1 MMTEVVKIGAFFDGT
16 ANHKDND
23 EGIGDGSQTNIA
35 KLVDAYQGEAK
46 YVEGIGTRELTSE
59 QLEAVKAGDA
69 EKEDFYSTPEMAV
82 AQSAWLGKNQVVAKA
97 EKMLDKIKDVLE
109 ANPNAIIE
117 VDTFGFSRGAAS
129 ARHFVNKMN
138 ELYSDNP
145 KVVMNFVGLMDTV
158 ASVGTADEDNGEA
171 LLDLDE
177 NAANKVVQISAG
189 DELREN
195 FKQESLKNKDG
206 SLASNH
212 EELTLKGRHAD
223 IGGGYK
229 STEHEFIVSSRNSF
243 TYTDN
248 EDRENQLLALS
259 WEAQDGGM
267 AVQEIQYGSSTD
279 MLESRPTSTYAIG
292 ERRQISNDLAD
303 VALQLMINK
312 AKQSG
317 SQFNNISSN
326 TSPQLQ
332 DYMNDVLAGRDL
344 SKYDND
350 PELARYIHTSHADD
364 KLDAGVADHLAH
376 DKDKDGERDIY
387 YNNDDH
393 DPSNDE
399 KEGNGDGADN
409 ENIQSP
415 PYPINTP
422 SEAMIANYVDSIA
435 KAWAAIYSNQYANES
450 WAREVDGV
458 TAEGELDIG
467 AVVDNTIATTNSS
480 FAAINNQGDTDRGN
494 AEQTQNSQQTNRSTV
509 ANALVT
515 EALMGASDPIYS
527 TISDRLGN
535 GYLVTDGNAVKIGD
549 GVGQISQTDADAEIA
564 RRIAEREAASSGG
577 GEGGGSESGGSEGGG
592 SEGGGSGGG
601 GGGGGGGDGNGK
613 PVVLDLDG
621 DGVEL
626 VRLND
631 SPAYYDIFGDDY
643 YYQMGWVGA
652 DDGFLAFDIGRD
664 GVIEAHNELSFVSYV
679 EGAQTD
685 LQGLAYFD
693 SNNDGLLDS
702 NDAQWDQ
709 FGIWQDKDQD
719 AITDWDEYNTLSNLG
734 ITSISLTSDGQQTT
748 LAGNQVFGFGT
759 YTTTSGQ
766 QKALAD
772 VGLSVGNGVQLDT
785 YEGFTIKG
793 QSGHQYWFDDQ
804 NQTST
809 TVASDTR
816 YQGYFTQDGNDIL
829 IIGHAQDVMVDGGT
843 GDDTLTGGDGDDIIM
858 GSAGS
863 DTLAGGAGNDVL
875 LWDENDKNI
884 NGNAGY
890 DTALFT
896 GSDTANLQ
904 VNMHTQSLEAVY
916 TKGGDDTIT
925 AVGKTERVYIEAAAG
940 NDTITGGLG
949 NDTLS
954 GGEGRDQ
961 LIGGAGDDILHGGM
975 HADWLDA
982 GAGDD
987 HLYFDAFDTMVLGGV
1002 LGGAGTDTG
1011 YFDAQGQ
1018 ENTSINLT
1026 KSSLEVLY
1034 GDTSS
1039 DLVTA
1044 HLKTEAILVYAN
1056 DGADIILGGLG
1067 DDIIHGEAGTDVLN
1081 GGAGADQLSGGEG
1094 NDEITFDS
1102 ADTLVD
1108 GGDGYDTGILQS
1120 VSGETVTVNLHDL
1133 NLERVF
1139 SQAGNDTLNASE
1151 LQQAANLQAG
1161 AGADTLTGSQY
1172 NDLLRG
1178 DDGND
1183 VLTGGLG
1190 SDQLQGGQGND
1201 TLYFDISDSLVDGG
1215 EGIDIGHLNANNEQ
1229 HINFD
1234 LTKASVEILHSDTSG
1249 DLLTAFN
1256 HTQAV
1261 TIYANDGADYVE
1273 GSDHDDQLFGEAGH
1287 DTLKGGAGA
1296 DKLDGGAGN
1305 DTLYFDQQD
1314 TQVQG
1319 GEGYDVGFMQ
1329 SQANTV
1335 ASIDLQKTSLER
1347 LIAGDANDLITARD
1361 KNQAVIASGGN
1372 GQDYLEGTKHD
1383 DVLNGDAG
1391 HDTLKGGAGADTLNG
1406 GAGLR

>member
-1 MMTEVVKIGAFFDGT
+1 MAKLMIKARDVDGT
-16 ANHKDND
+16 GGTSQHMYWVYEDDSGQEWALSGFPQKQGFISLLKDDLHVEYKEWDKSRDRYKPGDTPHITRDVFQGSDAQVQAKLDLMIDEANRINSEGYDYNLPLTDAVAGTVPEFDIGSKTSVLSKVSSAFANMTIDLAVGSATDFFGGNDDQNSNTVAMALAKSAGLEQAVNSFITTNNLHVPGSNATLEHTSSEKLFDIWFGDNTSHPLKIVENSNNIQNLSNTNQSD
-23 EGIGDGSQTNIA
+23 INAHLNTQSQT
-35 KLVDAYQGEAK
+35 
-46 YVEGIGTRELTSE
+46 
-59 QLEAVKAGDA
+59 
-69 EKEDFYSTPEMAV
+69 
-82 AQSAWLGKNQVVAKA
+82 
-97 EKMLDKIKDVLE
+97 KI
-109 ANPNAIIE
+109 N
-117 VDTFGFSRGAAS
+117 
-129 ARHFVNKMN
+129 
-138 ELYSDNP
+138 
-145 KVVMNFVGLMDTV
+145 
-158 ASVGTADEDNGEA
+158 
-171 LLDLDE
+171 
-177 NAANKVVQISAG
+177 
-189 DELREN
+189 
-195 FKQESLKNKDG
+195 
-206 SLASNH
+206 
-212 EELTLKGRHAD
+212 
-223 IGGGYK
+223 
-229 STEHEFIVSSRNSF
+229 
-243 TYTDN
+243 
-248 EDRENQLLALS
+248 
-259 WEAQDGGM
+259 
-267 AVQEIQYGSSTD
+267 
-279 MLESRPTSTYAIG
+279 
-292 ERRQISNDLAD
+292 
-303 VALQLMINK
+303 
-312 AKQSG
+312 
-317 SQFNNISSN
+317 
-326 TSPQLQ
+326 
-332 DYMNDVLAGRDL
+332 
-344 SKYDND
+344 
-350 PELARYIHTSHADD
+350 
-364 KLDAGVADHLAH
+364 
-376 DKDKDGERDIY
+376 
-387 YNNDDH
+387 
-393 DPSNDE
+393 
-399 KEGNGDGADN
+399 
-409 ENIQSP
+409 
-415 PYPINTP
+415 
-422 SEAMIANYVDSIA
+422 
-435 KAWAAIYSNQYANES
+435 
-450 WAREVDGV
+450 
-458 TAEGELDIG
+458 
-467 AVVDNTIATTNSS
+467 
-480 FAAINNQGDTDRGN
+480 
-494 AEQTQNSQQTNRSTV
+494 V

-515 EALMGASDPIYS
+515 EAILGASDTVYS

-535 GYLVTDGNAVKIGD
+535 GYLVTDGAAVKIGD
-549 GVGQISQTDADAEIA
+549 GAGQVSQADADAEIA
-564 RRIAEREAASSGG
+564 RRIAERDANSGG
-577 GEGGGSESGGSEGGG
+577 GEGGG

-631 SPAYYDIFGDDY
+631 SPAYYDIFDDDY
-643 YYQMGWVGA
+643 YYQMGWVSA

-719 AITDWDEYNTLSNLG
+719 AITDWDEYNTLTNLD
-734 ITSISLTSDGQQTT
+734 IASISLTSDGQQTT

-793 QSGHQYWFDDQ
+793 QSGHQYWFDEQ

-816 YQGYFTQDGNDIL
+816 YQGYFTQDGNDTL

-904 VNMHTQSLEAVY
+904 VNMHSQSLETVY

-987 HLYFDAFDTMVLGGV
+987 HLYFDAFDTMVLGGE
-1002 LGGAGTDTG
+1002 GTDTG

-1081 GGAGADQLSGGEG
+1081 GGAGADQLTGGDG
-1094 NDEITFDS
+1094 NDQITFDS
-1102 ADTLVD
+1102 ADILVD
-1108 GGDGYDTGILQS
+1108 GGTGYDTGILQS
-1120 VSGETVTVNLHDL
+1120 ASGETVTVNLHDL

-1161 AGADTLTGSQY
+1161 AGADTLTGSQH

-1234 LTKASVEILHSDTSG
+1234 LTKASVEILYSDTSG

-1406 GAGLR
+1406 GAGYDEIHFDRWDEVQGGDGFDTGYLINDDAGATMVDLYLSELERLFGSDRGEVISAYAKQEAVHIHAQGGTDYVDGGKGDDWMYGGNGHDTLAGKQGNDHMYGGQGRDFVKGDQGDDHLYGNAGDDWLSGGSGNDTYHWNWGDGNDVIRDFDNQDASNSLHLDVLQFGDDIDLSHLSFERQGDDLQIHLQNQQLEQQTLTIDSWYEGEAHQLQQMLLADDTEIDTYRVLG